1 MKIYE
6 KQGGTY
12 RKAGDFLLPNLKVST
27 NTDIHIGVWGER
39 RRRYLKEHFKVRYYN
54 LLTSGTLEQH
64 LSDIDQQ
71 AEEMFNQLVDSLS
84 EKENINETLKATDPM
99 KWIQSMNNIR
109 NRATEIV
116 YAELIYI

>member
-12 RKAGDFLLPNLKVST
+12 RKAGDYLLPNLKVST

-71 AEEMFNQLVDSLS
+71 AEVMFNQLVDSLA
-84 EKENINETLKATDPM
+84 EKENITESLKATDPM
-99 KWIQSMNNIR
+99 KWIQAMNNIR
-109 NRATEIV
+109 NRAMEIV

>member
-12 RKAGDFLLPNLKVST
+12 RKAGDYLLPNLKVST

-54 LLTSGTLEQH
+54 LLTSGTLGQH

-71 AEEMFNQLVDSLS
+71 AEEMFNQLVASLS
-84 EKENINETLKATDPM
+84 EKENITEDLKATDLM
-99 KWIQSMNNIR
+99 KWTQAMNNIR
-109 NRATEIV
+109 NRAMEIV
-116 YAELIYI
+116 YEELIYV